1 MSRRTATDL
10 LRQTLP
16 LRKYQISHFNQLSE
30 LVKKHVAGRGEG
42 MALGYEAPM
51 GSGKTTTIKALASL
65 LLCGDLRLVVVA
77 APLDAIVEQ
86 WAQPGSWRTKDGDDD
101 VWLKLPTGDRSAPR
115 ATATDLRNPKWWA
128 TASGF
133 YVTTR
138 QAMCTRAGLDALA
151 SARVSLRRV
160 LAVGDEGHHHGDGTL
175 AGKFFEALRK
185 RGAATLLVS
194 GTPWHGTDSI
204 FTPDTRVVRLSAAA
218 LSMCINDKTGHPFA
232 PTQWQVE
239 RHLVP
244 YKTSRVDLAVEPNKV
259 ASEPVKR
266 DRQYEQAMCRAAA
279 EEWARLG
286 CPRTVIN
293 VPWSAGWKQIIVA
306 ELQRVAPAVL
316 GRPAVV
322 VDLIGDLSGKAR
334 ADAQAKLAADGA
346 AQAYNHPARVDVVVS
361 CARMNEGTDWPPCS
375 HVFNI
380 RIPCSPLLILQR
392 WARASRDKRT
402 IVGYPSQWVD
412 AQTLVFFVPTLTG
425 DAREDAWKQHRE
437 QAVLLAAYLADYQA
451 ASRWIDPRCFAAPG
465 AAERH
470 AAGRKLAKGARLE
483 HAVETGEDGD
493 RRGGTAMDRSRA
505 VAEIVEKI
513 QRRGP
518 DGTMKIAELDAA
530 LAKSL
535 PDVSG
540 PARKAALLSLYRTG
554 EVADAVDAALARADR
569 AVAQGQSA
577 LRVRE
582 ELQADL
588 DAVVEK
594 FGHFDVSIPGD
605 LSKCVAKFTALEAED
620 VAEYA
625 RQSGISPWGHLRH
638 DRAALEAFAR
648 ERAEVRGSRPS
659 RKSGAC
665 KSLDECTWAA
675 LDMSLH
681 AVGTTLAN
689 VLGRARSLSAENARA
704 IREWHNTHGRWPR
717 QSAVDTTEKKLGN
730 ALSGLRARA
739 PEYLESQGILLNGR
753 VSPHANS
760 ARAIREWI
768 EAHGKRPQQESDD
781 PVERKLG
788 RAIHRLRKIAPEYLD
803 TESISRKTEVRCRTK
818 HQYARLAEIIVLL
831 AHGWRSSLRTQSLG
845 IETGQGINQCLLGTR
860 SRPKQSRGLA
870 YAPDLCLV
878 SSIATGNAEIE
889 ADCWRFTLQGS
900 TAPDPRPWA
909 ELLASGD
916 HRRIAGAKRVAF
928 LDWKDLRLRG
938 GTRWTDPRTG
948 TAAGKCVCPP
958 AVRRPWTPPAP
969 AEPADGT

>member
-1 MSRRTATDL
+1 MSHRTATDL
-10 LRQTLP
+10 FRRTLP
-16 LRKYQISHFNQLSE
+16 LRKYQIPHFNQLLGHIRE
-30 LVKKHVAGRGEG
+30 HVAGRGKG
-42 MALGYEAPM
+42 TALGYEAPM

-86 WAQPGSWRTKDGDDD
+86 WAQPGSWRTEAGEC
-101 VWLKLPTGDRSAPR
+101 LTLPTLHRDAPR
-115 ATATDLRNPKWWA
+115 ATAADLRDPKWWA

-138 QAMCTRAGLDALA
+138 QAMCTKRGLDALVSSRA
-151 SARVSLRRV
+151 SLRRV
-160 LAVGDEGHHHGDGTL
+160 LVVGDEGHHHGDGTL
-175 AGKFFEALRK
+175 AGRFFEALRS

-194 GTPWHGTDSI
+194 GTPWHGTGSI

-244 YKTSRVDLAVEPNKV
+244 YKTGRVDLAVEPNKV
-259 ASEPVKR
+259 ASESVKR

-293 VPWSAGWKQIIVA
+293 VPWSAGWKQIIVT
-306 ELQRVAPAVL
+306 ELQRVAPGVL

-334 ADAQAKLAADGA
+334 AEAQARLAADGA
-346 AQAYNHPARVDVVVS
+346 AMAYDHPARVDVVVS

-402 IVGYPSQWVD
+402 IAGYPSQWVD

-470 AAGRKLAKGARLE
+470 AAGRKQAKGARLE
-483 HAVETGEDGD
+483 RVVGMGEDGD

-505 VAEIVEKI
+505 VAEIVERI

-518 DGTMKIAELDAA
+518 DGTMKIAELDAT

-588 DAVVEK
+588 DAIVEK
-594 FGHFDVSIPGD
+594 FGHFDVSIPGN

-620 VAEYA
+620 VAEHA
-625 RQSGISPWGHLRH
+625 RQSGVPPWQHIRH
-638 DRAALEAFAR
+638 DRAALELYTRTCAD
-648 ERAEVRGSRPS
+648 GLDQQPT
-659 RKSGAC
+659 KGSGA
-665 KSLDECTWAA
+665 SARLDGWTWGGLNAA
-675 LDMSLH
+675 LRL
-681 AVGTTLAN
+681 VGTSLTRCLGRLRRTYDESAN
-689 VLGRARSLSAENARA
+689 VLRA
-704 IREWHNTHGRWPR
+704 WYTTHGRLPCGSTADVNEKR
-717 QSAVDTTEKKLGN
+717 LHTALGTLRHLAPECLEAVGLPVRGDRSASLRRRHNKLQFTQLAEITIMLATHWRATGRTAKLGSDTGAIIDKILGN
-730 ALSGLRARA
+730 AHTS
-739 PEYLESQGILLNGR
+739 S
-753 VSPHANS
+753 
-760 ARAIREWI
+760 IR
-768 EAHGKRPQQESDD
+768 
-781 PVERKLG
+781 
-788 RAIHRLRKIAPEYLD
+788 
-803 TESISRKTEVRCRTK
+803 
-818 HQYARLAEIIVLL
+818 
-831 AHGWRSSLRTQSLG
+831 
-845 IETGQGINQCLLGTR
+845 
-860 SRPKQSRGLA
+860 SRGLGHV
-870 YAPDLCLV
+870 PDLCQV
-878 SSIATGNAEIE
+878 NSITVGNAEIE
-889 ADCWRFTLQGS
+889 ADCWRFTLAGE
-900 TAPDPRPWA
+900 TTPDPRPWSD
-909 ELLASGD
+909 LLASGD
-916 HRRIAGAKRVAF
+916 HARIERAERVAF
-928 LDWKDLRLRG
+928 LDWKDSRLRG
-938 GTRWTDPRTG
+938 GTRWTDPRV
-948 TAAGKCVCPP
+948 GKGPKCPP
-958 AVRRPWTPPAP
+958 AVRRPWTPPAS
-969 AEPADGT
+969 AEPTNGT

>member
-10 LRQTLP
+10 FRRTLP
-16 LRKYQISHFNQLSE
+16 LRKYQIPHFNQLLGHIRE
-30 LVKKHVAGRGEG
+30 HVAGRGEG
-42 MALGYEAPM
+42 TALGYEAPM

-86 WAQPGSWRTKDGDDD
+86 WAQPGSWRTEAGEC
-101 VWLKLPTGDRSAPR
+101 LTLPTLHRDAPR
-115 ATATDLRNPKWWA
+115 ATAVDLRDPKWWA

-138 QAMCTRAGLDALA
+138 QAMCTKRGLDALA
-151 SARVSLRRV
+151 ASRASLRRV
-160 LAVGDEGHHHGDGTL
+160 LVVGDEGHHHGDGTL
-175 AGKFFEALRK
+175 AGRFFEALRG

-194 GTPWHGTDSI
+194 GTPWHGTGSI

-259 ASEPVKR
+259 ASESVKR

-306 ELQRVAPAVL
+306 ELQRVAPGVL

-334 ADAQAKLAADGA
+334 AEAQARLAADGA
-346 AQAYNHPARVDVVVS
+346 AMAYDHPARVDVVVS

-392 WARASRDKRT
+392 WARASRDKR
-402 IVGYPSQWVD
+402 IIAGYPSQWVD

-451 ASRWIDPRCFAAPG
+451 ASRWVDPRCFAPG

-470 AAGRKLAKGARLE
+470 VAGRKQAKGARLE
-483 HAVETGEDGD
+483 RAVGTGDDGD

-505 VAEIVEKI
+505 VAEIVERI
-513 QRRGP
+513 RRRGP
-518 DGTMKIAELDAA
+518 DGTMKIAKLDAT

-569 AVAQGQSA
+569 AIAQGQSV

-605 LSKCVAKFTALEAED
+605 LSKCVAKFTALDAKA
-620 VAEYA
+620 VAELA
-625 RQSGISPWGHLRH
+625 RPLSVPPWDDIRN

-648 ERAEVRGSRPS
+648 ERAACRGNRPTATT
-659 RKSGAC
+659 GAC
-665 KSLDECTWAA
+665 ASLAGFSWGSLNNA
-675 LDMSLH
+675 LRDLGSS
-681 AVGTTLAN
+681 LAN
-689 VLGRARSLSAENARA
+689 ALEHSPWYLIRDEREALEKYARTQAETRHARPTKLSGKCPSLGGWTWGALNYDLMRCNSSLSKALTQTISPYKQHARA
-704 IREWHNTHGRWPR
+704 IREWHETYGQWPR
-717 QSAVDTTEKKLGN
+717 KSNGDATERTLG
-730 ALSGLRARA
+730 ARYADMRRRA
-739 PEYLESQGILLNGR
+739 PEYLVNEGIPLAIDFSATIRRGIGKHQFASLAEVVILLGVQWRQSEGANPALNGIMR
-753 VSPHANS
+753 NAAANKS
-760 ARAIREWI
+760 
-768 EAHGKRPQQESDD
+768 
-781 PVERKLG
+781 
-788 RAIHRLRKIAPEYLD
+788 
-803 TESISRKTEVRCRTK
+803 
-818 HQYARLAEIIVLL
+818 
-831 AHGWRSSLRTQSLG
+831 
-845 IETGQGINQCLLGTR
+845 GTR
-860 SRPKQSRGLA
+860 GL
-870 YAPDLCLV
+870 CTV
-878 SSIATGNAEIE
+878 SDRCQVNGITRANAEIE
-889 ADCWRFTLQGS
+889 ADCWRFTLAGE

-916 HRRIAGAKRVAF
+916 HKRIERAERVAF
-928 LDWKDLRLRG
+928 LDWKDSRLRG
-938 GTRWTDPRTG
+938 GTRWTDPRV
-948 TAAGKCVCPP
+948 GKGPKCPP
-958 AVRRPWTPPAP
+958 AVRRPWTSPATAKP
-969 AEPADGT
+969 TNGT

>member
-10 LRQTLP
+10 FRRTLP
-16 LRKYQISHFNQLSE
+16 LRKYQIPHFNQLLGHIRE
-30 LVKKHVAGRGEG
+30 HVAGRGEG
-42 MALGYEAPM
+42 TALGYEAPM

-86 WAQPGSWRTKDGDDD
+86 WAQPGSWRTEAGEC
-101 VWLKLPTGDRSAPR
+101 LTLPTLHRDAPR
-115 ATATDLRNPKWWA
+115 ATAVDLRDPKWWA

-138 QAMCTRAGLDALA
+138 QAMCTKRGLDALA
-151 SARVSLRRV
+151 ASRASLRRV
-160 LAVGDEGHHHGDGTL
+160 LVVGDEGHHHGDGTL
-175 AGKFFEALRK
+175 AGKFFEALRG

-194 GTPWHGTDSI
+194 GTPWHGTGSI

-259 ASEPVKR
+259 ASESVKR

-306 ELQRVAPAVL
+306 ELQRVAPGVL

-334 ADAQAKLAADGA
+334 AEAQARLADDGA
-346 AQAYNHPARVDVVVS
+346 AMTYDHLARVDVVVS

-451 ASRWIDPRCFAAPG
+451 ASRWVDPRCFAAPG

-470 AAGRKLAKGARLE
+470 VTGRKLAKGARLE
-483 HAVETGEDGD
+483 RVVGTGEDGD

-505 VAEIVEKI
+505 VAEIVERI

-518 DGTMKIAELDAA
+518 DGTMKIAELDVA

-605 LSKCVAKFTALEAED
+605 LSKCAAKFTALEAED

-625 RQSGISPWGHLRH
+625 RQSGAGVSPWDHIRH

-648 ERAEVRGSRPS
+648 ERAQARGSRPS
-659 RKSGAC
+659 AGSGAC
-665 KSLDECTWAA
+665 SSLGQRTWSALDAA
-675 LDMSLH
+675 LRE
-681 AVGTTLAN
+681 VGS
-689 VLGRARSLSAENARA
+689 SLSIALGTAAVYIQLLPDILAWKRDHGRWPRASVKERTERALNGAIVRLRSYRPDLLEKHNIPLSSGFSEISEANAHLCRA
-704 IREWHNTHGRWPR
+704 FYLTHGRWPR
-717 QSAVDTTEKKLGN
+717 RNIDSERKLATAVETLRQDRPDLVVKYSLSANKSE
-730 ALSGLRARA
+730 AQRR
-739 PEYLESQGILLNGR
+739 
-753 VSPHANS
+753 
-760 ARAIREWI
+760 
-768 EAHGKRPQQESDD
+768 AHGKHQFSALAEVVVVCAVHGA
-781 PVERKLG
+781 PVERVTEWNTLSTLLRNTTRGKASRGLNLAADLCQVSSIG
-788 RAIHRLRKIAPEYLD
+788 RLM
-803 TESISRKTEVRCRTK
+803 SEVRC
-818 HQYARLAEIIVLL
+818 
-831 AHGWRSSLRTQSLG
+831 
-845 IETGQGINQCLLGTR
+845 
-860 SRPKQSRGLA
+860 
-870 YAPDLCLV
+870 
-878 SSIATGNAEIE
+878 
-889 ADCWRFTLQGS
+889 DCWRFTLQGS

-916 HRRIAGAKRVAF
+916 HRRIAGAERIAF
-928 LDWKDLRLRG
+928 LDWKDSRLRG
-938 GTRWTDPRTG
+938 GTHWTDSR
-948 TAAGKCVCPP
+948 AGGGSKCPP
-958 AVRRPWTPPAP
+958 AVRRPWTPPAS
-969 AEPADGT
+969 AEPTNGT